1 MLQMLPQVAVAD
13 AACIVA
19 LPLAIDPNHAG
30 RAALGALAVLACAAV
45 LFVILRHLERVG
57 LRRRMHHLSKDRE
70 FALELRIS
78 LAILFAL
85 AALATRM
92 HVSIMLAGFSFG
104 LAVAGVGEPRRLA
117 HQLFAVTEGF
127 LGPLF
132 FVWLGASLDL
142 RELGRHPSF
151 ILLGVVLGVGA
162 AATHAAMRLTGQPLP
177 IGALAGPARHSRWS
191 GPPSP
196 DEGMP
201 SAELGDGLLKGR
213 GAELRGV
220 VAHHPLEPPA
230 AGGQISGDLAR
241 QGTGPGR

>member
-1 MLQMLPQVAVAD
+1 
-13 AACIVA
+13 
-19 LPLAIDPNHAG
+19 
-30 RAALGALAVLACAAV
+30 
-45 LFVILRHLERVG
+45 
-57 LRRRMHHLSKDRE
+57 MHHLSKDRE

-78 LAILFAL
+78 LAILFTL

-104 LAVAGVGEPRRLA
+104 LAVAAVGEPRRLA

-162 AATHAAMRLTGQPLP
+162 AATHTAMRLTGQPLP
-177 IGALAGPARHSRWS
+177 IGALA
-191 GPPSP
+191 
-196 DEGMP
+196 
-201 SAELGDGLLKGR
+201 SAQLG
-213 GAELRGV
+213 V
-220 VAHHPLEPPA
+220 PVAAATVGSQLHLLEPGEPA
-230 AGGQISGDLAR
+230 ALILGALVTIAVASLSGGLAVR
-241 QGTGPGR
+241 AGLVTPASPGGELDQQRPAEHDGA